1 MTPAQ
6 GRPEPATA
14 PWVDDAEGVVGVR
27 KRVGVFGGSF
37 DPVHDAHV
45 ALAEAALADLRLD
58 QVRWIPAGQPWQ
70 KTREMTPAADRVA
83 MVQAAIAHEPRF
95 VLDRIEVDRP
105 GASFTLDTVRAL
117 AAAHP
122 GTQWFLLIGQDQY
135 TGLHTWRD
143 WQTLL
148 GLVVLAVANRPGD
161 AREPHPDVQRFPH
174 RMVPLPMLDI
184 SSTDIRRRAHQGA
197 DFSRLVPPAVA
208 RYIETHGLYR
218 SPVRS

>member
-1 MTPAQ
+1 MT
-6 GRPEPATA
+6 R
-14 PWVDDAEGVVGVR
+14 
-27 KRVGVFGGSF
+27 RVGVFGGSF
-37 DPVHDAHV
+37 DPVHSAHM
-45 ALAEAALADLRLD
+45 ALAEAALAELRLD
-58 QVRWIPAGQPWQ
+58 EVRWIPAGQPWQ
-70 KTREMTPAADRVA
+70 KSRTMTAAEHRVA

-95 VLDRIEVDRP
+95 TLDRSEVERS

-117 AAAHP
+117 AAAQP
-122 GTQWFLLIGQDQY
+122 GTHWFLLIGQDQY
-135 TGLHTWRD
+135 AGLHTWRD

-161 AREPHPDVQRFPH
+161 TRRPDPDVQRFPH

-184 SSTDIRRRAHQGA
+184 SSTDIRRRVGAGA
-197 DFSRLVPPAVA
+197 DISPLVPPAVA